1 MQIGEHLVAT
11 GRVTRAELDT
21 ALAQQRDEGGQLGQQ
36 LLLSGALDRRA
47 LYDALAELW
56 ETRSRDL
63 IADPPD
69 PTVAGRI
76 ELHDISSLGWV
87 PCELEADGTLVV
99 ATSVRPTPELI
110 DDVRERFG
118 TDQVEFVASTH
129 WDVFRATE
137 DANRGKLQY
146 LAEDELA
153 EQSPQHSARPGL
165 TRIQLYAPLVLLAAF
180 IAFAVLEPRKGFVV
194 LLSATN
200 VVFLLSILFKVG
212 SSIRSPIVRAHRE
225 RRRLAEMEE
234 RDRRGLPPVWE
245 PHGSDADLP
254 VYTILIPA
262 FRESNIIPK
271 LISNLGALDYPRSK
285 LDVIVLMEES
295 DPETVE
301 AARRVSPPDYVR
313 LLVVP
318 AGHPQTKPRA
328 CNYGLAFARG
338 KYVVIYDAED
348 KPEPLQLRKAVA
360 AFERDAFEH
369 EHLGSTRPRLACVQA
384 ALHYFNA
391 DYNVL
396 TRMFAIEY
404 AHWFESMLPGIE
416 GSGVPLP
423 LGGTSNHFDT
433 VVLKELG
440 AWDPYN
446 VTEDADLGLRAS
458 VQGYRVDVLD
468 SSTGEEACAAV
479 SAWIPQRTRW
489 IKGYMITAAVNLR
502 HPIQFLRR
510 VGPLGM
516 VGMIGLILGTPLTFL
531 AYPLVLGFT
540 LITYVGVQFIGLDL
554 PSWVVV
560 SSLVTA
566 VAGNG
571 LMILVSGLVAAQRYN
586 WRIGIFAVL
595 NPLYWCLHS
604 WAAWR
609 ALFQTIFSPHHWEK
623 TPHGI
628 SEDYESTAHV

>member
-1 MQIGEHLVAT
+1 MQIGEHLVGT
-11 GRVTRAELDT
+11 GRITRSQLDS
-21 ALAQQRDEGGQLGQQ
+21 ALDHQRVEGGQLGQQ

-63 IADPPD
+63 IAQPPD
-69 PTVAGRI
+69 PALAGRI
-76 ELHDISSLGWV
+76 EIDDISSLGWV
-87 PCELEADGTLVV
+87 PCEIDAEGTLVV

-110 DDVRERFG
+110 DDVRRRFG

-137 DANRGKLQY
+137 DANRAKLQY

-153 EQSPQHSARPGL
+153 EHRPEHSARPGL
-165 TRIQLYAPLVLLAAF
+165 TKVQLVAPLVLVAAF
-180 IAFAVLEPRKGFVV
+180 VAFAALEPRKGFVV

-212 SSIRSPIVRAHRE
+212 SSLRSPLVRAHRE

-234 RDRRGLPPVWE
+234 RRRRGLPPVWQ
-245 PHGSDADLP
+245 PHSSDADLP

-271 LISNLGALDYPRSK
+271 LIANLGSLDYPRSK
-285 LDVIVLMEES
+285 LDVIVLMEEN

-502 HPIQFLRR
+502 HPVQFLRR
-510 VGPLGM
+510 VGGLGM

-540 LITYVGVQFIGLDL
+540 VITYIGVQFIGLDL
-554 PSWVVV
+554 PRWVVL

-571 LMILVSGLVAAQRYN
+571 LMILVSGIVATQRYN
-586 WRIGIFAVL
+586 WRIGIFALL

-609 ALFQTIFSPHHWEK
+609 ALLQTIFSPHHWEK

>member
-1 MQIGEHLVAT
+1 MQIGDHLVAT
-11 GRVTRAELDT
+11 GRITPAQLDD
-21 ALAQQRDEGGQLGQQ
+21 ALARQRAEGGQLGQH
-36 LLLSGALDRRA
+36 LVLAGALTRRG
-47 LYDALAELW
+47 LYEALAEHW
-56 ETRSRDL
+56 ETASRDL
-63 IADPPD
+63 VAHPPD
-69 PTVAGRI
+69 PDLAGR
-76 ELHDISSLGWV
+76 LDIDEISRLGWI
-87 PCELEADGTLVV
+87 PCETRADGTLVV
-99 ATSVRPTPELI
+99 ATSVRPTAELVEEI
-110 DDVRERFG
+110 RARFD
-118 TDQVEFVASTH
+118 TDQIELVASTH

-137 DANRGKLQY
+137 EATRGKLQR
-146 LAEDELA
+146 LAEDMLA
-153 EQSPQHSARPGL
+153 EEHPEHSARPGL
-165 TRIQLYAPLVLLAAF
+165 TRLQLALPFLIGAAF
-180 IAFAVLEPRKGFVV
+180 VVAAVLEPRKAFVV
-194 LLSATN
+194 LLSVTN
-200 VVFLLSILFKVG
+200 VVFLLSVLFKAG
-212 SSIRSPIVRAHRE
+212 SSLRSPFMRSARE

-234 RDRRGLPPVWE
+234 RRRRGLPAEWQ
-245 PHGSDADLP
+245 HRGSDADLP

-262 FRESNIIPK
+262 FREANIIDK
-271 LISNLGALDYPRSK
+271 LIRNLGALDYPRSR
-285 LDVIVLMEES
+285 LDVIVLMEAN

-301 AARRVSPPDYVR
+301 AAKKVSPPDYVR

-318 AGHPQTKPRA
+318 EGSPQTKPRA

-338 KYVVIYDAED
+338 TYVVIYDAED
-348 KPEPLQLRKAVA
+348 RPEPLQLRKAVA
-360 AFERDAFEH
+360 AFERDEFEH
-369 EHLGSTRPRLACVQA
+369 RYLGSTRPRLACVQA

-433 VVLKELG
+433 EVLKRLG

-458 VQGYRVDVLD
+458 VEGYRVDVLD
-468 SSTGEEACAAV
+468 SSTGEEACATV
-479 SAWIPQRTRW
+479 PAWIPQRTRW

-502 HPIQFLRR
+502 HPLRFWRR

-516 VGMIGLILGTPLTFL
+516 LGMVGLILGTPLTFL

-540 LITYVGVQFIGLDL
+540 VITYVGVQFIGLDL
-554 PSWVVV
+554 PRWVVV

-566 VAGNG
+566 VLGNA
-571 LMILVSGLVAAQRYN
+571 LMIVVSGIAATRRYN
-586 WRIGIFAVL
+586 WRIGIFALL
-595 NPLYWCLHS
+595 NPLYWCLHAY
-604 WAAWR
+604 AAWR
-609 ALFQTIFSPHHWEK
+609 ALIQTIFSPHRWEK